1 MADIGERLGGD
12 NIEFTVDKPLRII
25 IGGPPHSGKSTFM
38 NLLEDRFRYYQ
49 IPVELLDLDLS
60 APTPLKT
67 GFTQQRDKKKWTSTL
82 AEEAREMFEGAEG
95 VQVVLGD
102 SVGLISEINEIISQP
117 ADVAIL
123 LVSGGHGDYDTT
135 YRKVVRKWKEYYQDI
150 RTPLLVVLRSTMNP
164 ADESMFDPQDNYG
177 VVVGLDRDAY
187 EANVISG
194 HYRYDG
200 LYPTNACLEGV
211 VFEIAQSFDLKV
223 RSATDPEHL
232 DLLNQKWP
240 DLKDKKTWTPPAD
253 SMLGGIE
260 RAYFEE
266 RGRVP
271 ADQRAESFGADGHYL
286 RKSKYDDNGRWDI
299 YWEGDSRY
307 RNYAIT
313 LKDNPND
320 IRIVVEYGDRG
331 YSLAIPQP
339 DIIKNFSTMNEV
351 LEYLDNM
358 GDVGRIGQPSIG
370 VFAHRFST
378 NRSYPTVGDWGAES
392 FSADGWDSYTVSYR
406 EEEDDPHFEVDD
418 DYDDLNEAMSAYQHF
433 INTGMNSVMI
443 AGYTLNEK
451 GDYEEDSKPVAEYS
465 KGAYDNRPQ
474 GYSAESFGADSTPRF
489 IPVEV
494 IKYADWWTRRYGREY
509 NPRGVN
515 NYDYSYVV
523 CVRDIPIAHFDTKEK
538 AENHARTA
546 RTTINVLGGMSD
558 SRIDH
563 PLALKEMDGYA
574 DKNIRGGMNMAESF
588 GAEDDLSFKEWADQE
603 TMTHG
608 QQEPFDDW
616 LNDELSS
623 HGDNI
628 TLQDWGQHELD
639 SHYERYGAEGDPK
652 VRRLKTIAKWINDN
666 HGDTHFADMRD
677 TQYGYY
683 NAFNQHITKD
693 GEKLVVYELTPKGKY
708 PRREVFSH
716 NPLEPYRNNKE
727 VESWVK
733 NTFTT
738 PVTLRFDTPFFYAAE
753 GMTSFE
759 VINIEYSNSE
769 GTASPSDY
777 YDLPDELAVSVEE
790 TDVSATEDRIREKI
804 ESYIFRSFG
813 EDIKV
818 VDLTA
823 FYTGT
828 TDPLRGNYED
838 YEAEEKIHSQLMI
851 GSLIGLGAGLW
862 AVNRFKESREE
873 R

>member
-49 IPVELLDLDLS
+49 IPVELVDLDLS

-67 GFTQQRDKKKWTSTL
+67 GFTQQREKKKWTSTL
-82 AEEAREMFEGAEG
+82 AEEARKMFEGAEG

-102 SVGLISEINEIISQP
+102 SVGLISDINEIISQP

-187 EANVISG
+187 EANTISG
-194 HYRYDG
+194 HYLYDG
-200 LYPTNACLEGV
+200 IYPTNACLEGV

-271 ADQRAESFGADGHYL
+271 ADQRAEYYDKYYTPNKLDPKVGDEAMFEGGEIRIINVEAIPDVIFYTYLDEEGKSDGFIRNRDIAKFVDRWSPFPMEKESFGADFKVGMDGDFEDHEEGEVGSEHLVTYTL
-286 RKSKYDDNGRWDI
+286 DNGI
-299 YWEGDSRY
+299 VAPVFEGYTIMS
-307 RNYAIT
+307 
-313 LKDNPND
+313 KD
-320 IRIVVEYGDRG
+320 
-331 YSLAIPQP
+331 
-339 DIIKNFSTMNEV
+339 
-351 LEYLDNM
+351 
-358 GDVGRIGQPSIG
+358 
-370 VFAHRFST
+370 
-378 NRSYPTVGDWGAES
+378 
-392 FSADGWDSYTVSYR
+392 
-406 EEEDDPHFEVDD
+406 
-418 DYDDLNEAMSAYQHF
+418 
-433 INTGMNSVMI
+433 GMNSGKRIDGYLIGI
-443 AGYTLNEK
+443 AEDNQWWQPEGGVPTRSEINEVF
-451 GDYEEDSKPVAEYS
+451 G
-465 KGAYDNRPQ
+465 
-474 GYSAESFGADSTPRF
+474 AESFGADSTPRF

-574 DKNIRGGMNMAESF
+574 NKNIRGGMNMAESF

-639 SHYERYGAEGDPK
+639 SHYERYGAEDNLKALKAIYTPYIGK
-652 VRRLKTIAKWINDN
+652 QVR
-666 HGDTHFADMRD
+666 F
-677 TQYGYY
+677 
-683 NAFNQHITKD
+683 ITKYGLDKDDMFVDIETIHSIAWD
-693 GEKLVVYELTPKGKY
+693 GGEDEYDEP
-708 PRREVFSH
+708 VF
-716 NPLEPYRNNKE
+716 LNKE
-727 VESWVK
+727 GDRWMTLDYVKENLVENK
-733 NTFTT
+733 
-738 PVTLRFDTPFFYAAE
+738 AAE
-753 GMTSFE
+753 G
-759 VINIEYSNSE
+759 
-769 GTASPSDY
+769 
-777 YDLPDELAVSVEE
+777 
-790 TDVSATEDRIREKI
+790 
-804 ESYIFRSFG
+804 
-813 EDIKV
+813 
-818 VDLTA
+818 
-823 FYTGT
+823 
-828 TDPLRGNYED
+828 
-838 YEAEEKIHSQLMI
+838 KIHSQLMI
-851 GSLIGLGAGLW
+851 GSFIGLGAGLW
-862 AVNRFKESREE
+862 AVNKFKESREE
-873 R
+873 K

>member
-82 AEEAREMFEGAEG
+82 AEEAKSMFEQAEG

-102 SVGLISEINEIISQP
+102 SVGLISDINEIISQP

-135 YRKVVRKWKEYYQDI
+135 YRKVVRKWKEYYEDI

-164 ADESMFDPQDNYG
+164 RDESMFDPQDNYG

-232 DLLNQKWP
+232 NLLNQKWP
-240 DLKDKKTWTPPAD
+240 DLKDKKTWTPPEG

-271 ADQRAESFGADGHYL
+271 ADQRAESFGAETITTTKIDNNGGEWTLQYRQPPIGEQPTEIVATTPTWSHEKNDFSNVFTLYL
-286 RKSKYDDNGRWDI
+286 KRVPDSTSIMPSRQSPTGYWWTASSKGWGEKNIRFTNYDSLWNWIGSDEI
-299 YWEGDSRY
+299 YDFPY
-307 RNYAIT
+307 
-313 LKDNPND
+313 
-320 IRIVVEYGDRG
+320 
-331 YSLAIPQP
+331 
-339 DIIKNFSTMNEV
+339 
-351 LEYLDNM
+351 
-358 GDVGRIGQPSIG
+358 
-370 VFAHRFST
+370 FAESF
-378 NRSYPTVGDWGAES
+378 GAES
-392 FSADGWDSYTVSYR
+392 FEDFKIIMIGDGW
-406 EEEDDPHFEVDD
+406 
-418 DYDDLNEAMSAYQHF
+418 
-433 INTGMNSVMI
+433 I
-443 AGYTLNEK
+443 AGDMGYMEGLEEYYNEYLDDFTGDNPESFEDFQERILREDYT
-451 GDYEEDSKPVAEYS
+451 DEDFK
-465 KGAYDNRPQ
+465 RII
-474 GYSAESFGADSTPRF
+474 FGADSTPRF

-509 NPRGVN
+509 NPRDVN
-515 NYDYSYVV
+515 DYDYSYVV

-546 RTTINVLGGMSD
+546 RTAINVLGGMND
-558 SRIDH
+558 STIDH

-574 DKNIRGGMNMAESF
+574 DKNIRGGMNMAETFDAEEDEWVGGDNGEQIYWSHPSGYQVIQNKIGGLILIVNEKGGYQGGNYSNIDDAIRNAERMISKGAETF
-588 GAEDDLSFKEWADQE
+588 GAEADLSFKEWADQE

-623 HGDNI
+623 HGDNVS
-628 TLQDWGQHELD
+628 LHDWGQHELD
-639 SHYERYGAEGDPK
+639 SHYERYGAENMTRFEIVPSVEVEGIGIVSGALVRKYSYLTGGRIDNYDIYDDDAAEEVMSIPANDPRFPLQEGELELIEAM
-652 VRRLKTIAKWINDN
+652 VYGFNHPRINDSWGELN
-666 HGDTHFADMRD
+666 EDGMFWASKVMDTLSNY
-677 TQYGYY
+677 Q
-683 NAFNQHITKD
+683 
-693 GEKLVVYELTPKGKY
+693 
-708 PRREVFSH
+708 
-716 NPLEPYRNNKE
+716 PY
-727 VESWVK
+727 
-733 NTFTT
+733 
-738 PVTLRFDTPFFYAAE
+738 A
-753 GMTSFE
+753 
-759 VINIEYSNSE
+759 
-769 GTASPSDY
+769 
-777 YDLPDELAVSVEE
+777 
-790 TDVSATEDRIREKI
+790 
-804 ESYIFRSFG
+804 
-813 EDIKV
+813 
-818 VDLTA
+818 
-823 FYTGT
+823 
-828 TDPLRGNYED
+828 
-838 YEAEEKIHSQLMI
+838 AEEKIHSQLMI